1 MSTGTLETQKVD
13 TNQCVYKELQTLMQT
28 STLKPASYFM
38 YLLLAFNTSCTRYI
52 IRYAS
57 SFVVNHRLPLKL
69 SPELNYIKCI
79 WTRCE
84 RGHSFIR
91 TSILLKLQ
99 MYLIWKWFP
108 RCLRELLK
116 LIIINYI
123 FWSHR
128 RAVRLLSRN
137 ISQFLLIFVPPS
149 SRFSLH
155 KHFSHINLQ
164 TIYY

>member
-38 YLLLAFNTSCTRYI
+38 YLLLEFNTSCTCYI

-79 WTRCE
+79 
-84 RGHSFIR
+84 
-91 TSILLKLQ
+91 
-99 MYLIWKWFP
+99 
-108 RCLRELLK
+108 
-116 LIIINYI
+116 
-123 FWSHR
+123 
-128 RAVRLLSRN
+128 
-137 ISQFLLIFVPPS
+137 
-149 SRFSLH
+149 
-155 KHFSHINLQ
+155 
-164 TIYY
+164 